1 MSSSQTCV
9 VRCNSRFAYGERG
22 LPPASLNGPAVPPD
36 TDVDFEVTLERI
48 VSTKSIAD
56 LTPEEN
62 LAEAHFKK
70 SVGNE
75 HFSAANYKL
84 AVKCYQKAVNAVD
97 SALPQLPAAAR
108 SVAQKLV
115 VDCANN
121 MVAAYLALDDLEL
134 AEQAVAVALQT
145 DPNSVKGLYRAGQV
159 SLRKGNFKEATI
171 ALKRALVIEPANKLV
186 RAEYRT
192 LQTRVAE
199 YKAQQKAMAV
209 KMVGGSNSTNSA
221 ADGLQSGAAAGATG
235 STTDSN
241 AVAAALA
248 GRSGRHAAGSMQT
261 AAVLIVSYAI
271 VVLAMLVGLSRVLKS
286 TLVDSSS

>member
-1 MSSSQTCV
+1 MEWRELLGDNVKMKARSKTWLHVSNILLCTPCASLVLLKVADTSELTSGFGPKPDVGHVVQFSYQVSTLLGQLVALKADAFARIGDGDVHCCTTPHSAIVLQTAKLLCSLLVDCTSGLELALRHMSSSQTCV

-159 SLRKGNFKEATI
+159 SL
-171 ALKRALVIEPANKLV
+171 
-186 RAEYRT
+186 
-192 LQTRVAE
+192 
-199 YKAQQKAMAV
+199 
-209 KMVGGSNSTNSA
+209 
-221 ADGLQSGAAAGATG
+221 
-235 STTDSN
+235 
-241 AVAAALA
+241 
-248 GRSGRHAAGSMQT
+248 
-261 AAVLIVSYAI
+261 
-271 VVLAMLVGLSRVLKS
+271 
-286 TLVDSSS
+286 

>member
-1 MSSSQTCV
+1 MEWRELLGDNVKMKARSKTWVHASNILLCTPCASPASCAARSRSHLCELTSGFGPKPEVGHVVQFSYQVSTLLGQLVALKSDAFARIGDGDVVPGLELALRHMSSSQTCV

-22 LPPASLNGPAVPPD
+22 LPPASLNSPAVPPD

-159 SLRKGNFKEATI
+159 SL
-171 ALKRALVIEPANKLV
+171 
-186 RAEYRT
+186 
-192 LQTRVAE
+192 
-199 YKAQQKAMAV
+199 
-209 KMVGGSNSTNSA
+209 
-221 ADGLQSGAAAGATG
+221 
-235 STTDSN
+235 
-241 AVAAALA
+241 
-248 GRSGRHAAGSMQT
+248 
-261 AAVLIVSYAI
+261 
-271 VVLAMLVGLSRVLKS
+271 
-286 TLVDSSS
+286 